1 MPSEYIKDNSEHTPV
16 FMYDDMNGLIGYDL
30 YLRLADRYKML
41 PQDLISDTEALSEVL
56 MMTEAEPMKTASGI
70 MEFAMPGRLS
80 DIIKLMNAADMVRL
94 RKSLGVHLDYGI
106 SQENLLAITGDMSVD
121 LLEVPVTREELYLR
135 LSKMKM
141 SSYMAFRLVRELST
155 GAGLSED
162 MRDELWMVFSPDWLT
177 YYCERIKYMPG
188 DYELDQQT
196 KMLLTIGWWR
206 ARERADFEAGR
217 TECV

>member
-206 ARERADFEAGR
+206 AREGR
-217 TECV
+217 F

>member
-56 MMTEAEPMKTASGI
+56 MMTEAESMKTASGI
-70 MEFAMPGRLS
+70 MEFVMPGRLS
-80 DIIKLMNAADMVRL
+80 DIIKLMNAADMERL

-162 MRDELWMVFSPDWLT
+162 MRDELWMTFSPDWLT

-196 KMLLTIGWWR
+196 KMLLTIGLWR